1 MMMSIIQNPL
11 WLLTLIA
18 LVVGVQV
25 LVVYLRHQTKKIVLS
40 LLPNV
45 GLLVIGLIISVIGY
59 VVALS
64 EPGSWPGLGLIILL
78 MMTFIVTIISTF
90 ISLFLNLLIK
100 PTPRTN
106 SVKGNRS

>member
-1 MMMSIIQNPL
+1 MAIIQNPL
-11 WLLTLIA
+11 LFLILIA
-18 LVVGVQV
+18 VMVGVQM
-25 LVVYLRHQTKKIVLS
+25 LVVYLRHKTKNIFLS

-78 MMTFIVTIISTF
+78 LVTFITTGVSTL
-90 ISLFLNLLIK
+90 ISLLIVFLIK
-100 PTPRTN
+100 PTKPTN
-106 SVKGNRS
+106 PIKGNRS